1 MGVAYLAIQGFSSEE
16 CTKALGA
23 FEGVRRHSLAI
34 LDTSFGRDMGCIKR
48 WSSLPG
54 ASHLEIHFTNE
65 AGRRNRRLAKYETF
79 HWLSKKRY
87 MLQLERGHHGLLSRV
102 ANKAKGVSRRFGA
115 VCKRVTCSVS
125 LGLESDLSKK
135 AARTLSRSM
144 RPHISWPFVDNPQA
158 RRDFIGLNS
167 AHYFE
172 QHGDKINPPRRTQGR
187 CIANLD
193 GTELPLE
200 SWPNWIAQ
208 VRKYRC
214 MPLLWWGDAQGVAKK
229 FVEPRKRRFK
239 LDKERIKEVNAIMRG
254 IYGHS
259 Y

>member
-1 MGVAYLAIQGFSSEE
+1 MGVAYLSIQGFSSDE
-16 CTKALGA
+16 CTKALSVY
-23 FEGVRRHSLAI
+23 EGVRRHSLAV
-34 LDTSFGRDMGCIKR
+34 LDTSFGRDMSCINR
-48 WSSLPG
+48 WSLLPG
-54 ASHLEIHFTNE
+54 ASHLEIHLTNE
-65 AGRRNRRLAKYETF
+65 AGRRNRRLANYEAF

-87 MLQLERGHHGLLSRV
+87 MLLLERGHKGLLSRV
-102 ANKAKGVSRRFGA
+102 ANKAKGVSGRFGA

-135 AARTLSRSM
+135 AARTLSKSI
-144 RPHISWPFVDNPQA
+144 RPHISWALVDNPQT
-158 RRDFIGLNS
+158 RRGFIGLNS

-193 GTELPLE
+193 GTELPLDK
-200 SWPNWIAQ
+200 WPQWIAN

-239 LDKERIKEVNAIMRG
+239 LDKEKLKEINAILRG
-254 IYGHS
+254 IHGYNT
-259 Y
+259 